1 MIVRRTWDLVPHGT
15 FTIFDIPLRVDRQC
29 GYTQLEKIEQ
39 SILKLRRDQ
48 VYDELEKHGRVAA
61 GGRVAGVGVGGY
73 LLGGGFSFHTARY
86 GLGCDNVTAYQLALA
101 DGSLITVSAD
111 EHGDLFRAL
120 KGGGN
125 NFGIVTRFTIQT
137 FPNSNI
143 WGGMSFKPVEVL
155 SEAASAL
162 VDFTTHAAADEDS
175 TMLLLAANIPNNGGM
190 GIVTLAYNAAGVEN
204 PKAFERCMSL
214 PEVFSKYQTTK
225 IQEFL
230 PFNQL
235 PWPRNMM

>member
-1 MIVRRTWDLVPHGT
+1 MTEKDE
-15 FTIFDIPLRVDRQC
+15 C
-29 GYTQLEKIEQ
+29 G
-39 SILKLRRDQ
+39 SLKLLRDQ

-73 LLGGGFSFHTARY
+73 LLGGGFSFHTGRH
-86 GLGCDNVTAYQLALA
+86 GLGCDNVCAYELALA
-101 DGSLITVSAD
+101 DGSQITASPS
-111 EHGDLFRAL
+111 EQEDLFRAL

-125 NFGIVTRFTIQT
+125 NFGIVTRFTIKT
-137 FPNSNI
+137 FPNSKI

-155 SEAASAL
+155 PEAAAAL
-162 VDFTTHAAADEDS
+162 VDFTAHASEDQDS
-175 TMLLLAANIPNNGGM
+175 TMLLLAANIPNHGGM
-190 GIVTLAYNAAGVEN
+190 GVVTLAYNAAGKEN
-204 PKAFERCMSL
+204 PPAFKGCMSL

-235 PWPRNMM
+235 PWPRDMM